1 MVSSAGVKP
10 EGPVPGCAAEDMAV
24 PLAVKDLRPLR
35 GAFAVFD
42 REPPARHRQN
52 GAACQ
57 GGLPQ
62 HAPRRPQAPKRP
74 CGASRPIGRN

>member
-1 MVSSAGVKP
+1 VRWSRLPALKP

-24 PLAVKDLRPLR
+24 PLAFKDLRPLR

-62 HAPRRPQAPKRP
+62 HAPRRPQAPKGLAALR
-74 CGASRPIGRN
+74 GQ